1 MESNQK
7 QTFELRPYIKKEL
20 YTKLK
25 VSKYHLNK
33 VIKNNK
39 EEIGE
44 IDGTL
49 LTIKQVKIIVQ
60 RLGIPHHISAEE

>member
-1 MESNQK
+1 METQTK
-7 QTFELRPYIKKEL
+7 QTFEVRPYIKKEL

-33 VIKNNK
+33 VIKNNR

-49 LTIKQVKIIVQ
+49 LNIKQVKIIIQ
-60 RLGIPHHISAEE
+60 RLGIPHLIPAE

>member
-1 MESNQK
+1 METQQK
-7 QTFELRPYIKKEL
+7 QTFEVRPYIRKEL

-25 VSKYHLNK
+25 VSKYHLSK

-49 LTIKQVKIIVQ
+49 LNIRQVKIIVQ
-60 RLGIPHHISAEE
+60 KLGIPHHIPVE

>member
-1 MESNQK
+1 METQNK
-7 QTFELRPYIKKEL
+7 QTFEVRPYIKKEL

-33 VIKNNK
+33 VIKNNR

-44 IDGTL
+44 IDGSL
-49 LTIKQVKIIVQ
+49 LNIKQVKIIIQ
-60 RLGIPHHISAEE
+60 KLGIPHLIPAE

>member
-1 MESNQK
+1 METQTK
-7 QTFELRPYIKKEL
+7 QTFEVRPYIKKEL

-33 VIKNNK
+33 VIKNNR

-49 LTIKQVKIIVQ
+49 LNIKQVKIIIQ
-60 RLGIPHHISAEE
+60 KLGIPHLIPAE

>member
-1 MESNQK
+1 METQNK
-7 QTFELRPYIKKEL
+7 QTFEVRPYIKKEL

-33 VIKNNK
+33 VIKNNR

-49 LTIKQVKIIVQ
+49 LNIKQVKIIIQ
-60 RLGIPHHISAEE
+60 KLGIPHLIPAE